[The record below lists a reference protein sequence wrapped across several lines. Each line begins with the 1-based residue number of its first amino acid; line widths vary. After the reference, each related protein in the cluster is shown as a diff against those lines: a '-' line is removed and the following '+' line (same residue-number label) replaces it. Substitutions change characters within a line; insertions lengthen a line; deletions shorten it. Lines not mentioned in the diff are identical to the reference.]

1 MANLS
6 FNLNDDIGEELSRR
20 RTKGRRKTTVSMH
33 KRVKAS
39 DLSSALSDV
48 LSVYAS
54 DLISGVNEA
63 GALSIKK
70 LLKLTK
76 ANAPV
81 MTGKFRDSIAIKTVR
96 AKSST
101 GYETARYIWYV
112 KPPNYRL
119 THLLVHG
126 HATRNGGRTKAN
138 PFLKNAL
145 DAVLPEYER
154 AVEEAVKEAGQ
165 SD

>member
-1 MANLS
+1 MGKSIQVGNLP
-6 FNLNDDIGEELSRR
+6 
-20 RTKGRRKTTVSMH
+20 
-33 KRVKAS
+33 A
-39 DLSSALSDV
+39 ALSDA
-48 LSVYAS
+48 LTMYAQDVIDRINDVGEQSS
-54 DLISGVNEA
+54 DKLRRITRATAPRSKRKDSSFYKNIAVKAEDA
-63 GALSIKK
+63 GNGMK
-70 LLKLTK
+70 
-76 ANAPV
+76 
-81 MTGKFRDSIAIKTVR
+81 
-96 AKSST
+96 
-101 GYETARYIWYV
+101 RYIWYV
-112 KPPNYRL
+112 KAPDHRL